1 MKALKHQAFGF
12 LYRMIQRYPA
22 MAILNERSLKKFSF
36 YVGFCGGF
44 ILIFDQLWMSF
55 GGIFSMM
62 YLKITCFVVLPSFTG
77 TKYVF
82 IRDDVPIFWRNLT
95 VGGLHPHFSSCFCWA
110 NPDFRGVI
118 FPNFLHAVYEVVSN
132 EIDPK
137 AGVSAHSHGSH
148 GPCSFMIYLW
158 KTVDFS

>member
-82 IRDDVPIFWRNLT
+82 IRDDVPIF
-95 VGGLHPHFSSCFCWA
+95 
-110 NPDFRGVI
+110 
-118 FPNFLHAVYEVVSN
+118 
-132 EIDPK
+132 
-137 AGVSAHSHGSH
+137 
-148 GPCSFMIYLW
+148 
-158 KTVDFS
+158 